1 MANLTRRAVLVLIL
15 ACVAA
20 APAFGQAEDPARSSL
35 QALIREKLDPAAP
48 KVGFMP
54 DKGIAWLEANKQTL
68 VGIRPSGLGEQPWGM
83 TALRPGAAGKPSL
96 LYLYV
101 FDWHVSGRLIVYGLT
116 GGVGRAYVLSDPKQ
130 ANLPISWMGSRSVLS
145 VSKEPPDALATVV
158 VLELTDQFATTEVVT
173 RPGDDGRIVLA
184 ARDAVVHGKT
194 VRYEPEPHK
203 NTVGYW
209 SDPSDWVSWRLE
221 VKEPG
226 AYAVE
231 ILQGCGKG
239 SGGST
244 VDFAAAGQVLNVTV
258 QDTGG
263 FQNFV
268 SRGIGRF
275 TFEKPGTYTL
285 TVKPVKKP
293 GVAVMDLRS
302 VTLTKTPQG

>member
-1 MANLTRRAVLVLIL
+1 VLIL

-20 APAFGQAEDPARSSL
+20 APASGQADDPARRSL
-35 QALIREKLDPAAP
+35 QALIREKLDPTAP
-48 KVGFMP
+48 KVGDLP
-54 DKGIAWLEANKQTL
+54 GKTIQWLEANKQTL
-68 VGIRPSGLGEQPWGM
+68 VGIRPSALGEQPWGM
-83 TALRPGAAGKPSL
+83 TALRPGAEGKPAL

-101 FDWHVSGRLIVYGLT
+101 FDWHVSGKLIVYGLT
-116 GGVGRAYVLSDPKQ
+116 GGVGRAYVLSDAKQ
-130 ANLPISWMGSRSVLS
+130 ADLPISWMGSTSVLS
-145 VSKEPPDALATVV
+145 VPREPPDALATVV
-158 VLELTDQFATTEVVT
+158 VLEVTDQFAAREVIT

-184 ARDAVVHGKT
+184 ARDAMVHGKT

-209 SDPSDWVSWRLE
+209 SDPSDWVSWRFG

-226 AYAVE
+226 PYAVE

-244 VDFAAAGQVLNVTV
+244 VDFAAGGQVLNVTV

-268 SRGIGRF
+268 SRGIGQF

-302 VTLTKTPQG
+302 VTLTKAGEKR